1 MGLLLDGIVIAI
13 FLGTI
18 YYAKK
23 QGFMKIVA
31 FVVGA
36 VLIFVLGIT
45 MSPSLADYTYTEIIE
60 PKVINSVENIVIDG
74 TKETLDT
81 VWDSFPKWI
90 TKNAAKMD
98 ISKEALDEIIMDNYG
113 NDAKATLTDVSERL
127 IKPGVIKMLEVL
139 FAIVIVAALWAVLG
153 GLANFL
159 NSLFKG
165 DKLKAVNSTL
175 AVCLGV
181 VGGLVLVLIFCN
193 FIEYVINVFPN
204 GILFFTME
212 NISET
217 DIFKFFMNIV

>member
-1 MGLLLDGIVIAI
+1 
-13 FLGTI
+13 
-18 YYAKK
+18 
-23 QGFMKIVA
+23 
-31 FVVGA
+31 
-36 VLIFVLGIT
+36 
-45 MSPSLADYTYTEIIE
+45 
-60 PKVINSVENIVIDG
+60 
-74 TKETLDT
+74 
-81 VWDSFPKWI
+81 
-90 TKNAAKMD
+90 
-98 ISKEALDEIIMDNYG
+98 MDNYG